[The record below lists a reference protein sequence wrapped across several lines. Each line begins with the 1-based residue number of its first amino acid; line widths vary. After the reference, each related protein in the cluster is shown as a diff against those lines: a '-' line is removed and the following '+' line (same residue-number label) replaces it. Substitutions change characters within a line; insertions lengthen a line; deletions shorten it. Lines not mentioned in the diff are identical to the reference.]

1 MAHPSYQFPSKCI
14 LVEGAVAISDVEV
27 FAIQVIALEDSGDSI
42 KVQGSGISE
51 KLAADASDGATH
63 LKADGSGDK
72 LGSTHVAGVYERLST
87 VETNLPASEGVTLYG
102 NFNKVEGVA
111 DQKLI
116 CYIK

>member
-1 MAHPSYQFPSKCI
+1 MAHPSYQFPSKSI
-14 LVEGAVAISDVEV
+14 LVEGAVSVSDVEV
-27 FAIQVIALEDSGDSI
+27 FAIQVIKLEDEGDSI

-51 KLAADASDGATH
+51 KLAANASDGSTH

-72 LGSTHVAGVYERLST
+72 LGSTHAAGVYERLST
-87 VETNLPASEGVTLYG
+87 VVTDLPAAAGMTLYG

-111 DQKLI
+111 GQQLI